1 MKFYISEKLNIKIC
15 FYNFFYKNGCKAK
28 DIRYSCH
35 EKKSKSVSCSV
46 VFNSAT
52 PWTEAYQGSSVN
64 GILQA
69 RILEWIA
76 IPFSRGIFQ
85 IQGLNL
91 ALLQCRQILYCLSHQ
106 GSPYSHSMC
115 IHTHTSTHSLL
126 PWILLYYL
134 ASECIPS

>member
-1 MKFYISEKLNIKIC
+1 MNINVSII
-15 FYNFFYKNGCKAK
+15 FFYKNHCKAE

-52 PWTEAYQGSSVN
+52 PWTEAYPGSSVY
-64 GILQA
+64 GTLQA

-76 IPFSRGIFQ
+76 IPFSREIFQ

-91 ALLQCRQILYCLSHQ
+91 ALLHCRQILYCLSHQ

-134 ASECIPS
+134 ACEYIPS